1 MSQMSM
7 LLPIIKILIMEFQQ
21 MLMNK
26 KKVLLCD
33 LVQDLRLLTEEN
45 EVDEEFD
52 DEFVVAL

>member
-1 MSQMSM
+1 M
-7 LLPIIKILIMEFQQ
+7 LLPMIKILIIEFQKR
-21 MLMNK
+21 LMNT

-33 LVQDLRLLTEEN
+33 LVQDFRLLTEEK